1 MDGNRNVP
9 GADRA
14 VLTHWACVDVPALP
28 LQLLAR
34 RHPEWAERPMAVV
47 AEDRPQGA
55 ILWVNERAYRARV
68 LPGLRYAAALG
79 LCRELCA
86 GEVAGEE
93 IDAGLAALAT
103 LLRTFTP
110 HVEPAAGDPGV
121 FWLDA
126 TGLVGLERSLHAWA
140 ARVRERLREDGF
152 VAHLAVGFSR
162 FGVYSLARAHRGV
175 VVSAT
180 PESERAASRAIP
192 LDRLHLQPRMRE
204 DLARL
209 GVRTVGALID
219 LPIDGLGKRFGKD
232 VLQLVR
238 LATDDLPAPLQPLP
252 PPDPIEAWVELEY
265 PEADASR
272 LAFIIQRLLH
282 QLVPRLRSRA
292 QALTALR
299 LHLLLD
305 DRTHVEQQV
314 RTAEP
319 TLQVQQVMEL
329 VMVQLERLQLAAGA
343 VEIRVHLESI
353 ATAPQQ
359 RDLFDERPRR
369 DLSAAN
375 RALARLRT
383 EFGRQ
388 AVVSAQLR
396 QAHLPEAS
404 FSWEPLEH
412 ARLPAPREVGVRPLI
427 RRIFD
432 RPVALPHRGHHEPDG
447 WLVRGPEQGPMVRI
461 LGPYTVSGGWWVREV
476 QRDYHYVETR
486 SGDVLWVYYDRRRR
500 RWFLHGQ
507 VE

>member
-1 MDGNRNVP
+1 MDGYRDVP
-9 GADRA
+9 GSDRPA
-14 VLTHWACVDVPALP
+14 LNHWACVDVPALP

-68 LPGLRYAAALG
+68 LPGMRYAAALS

-93 IDAGLAALAT
+93 IDAAVAALT
-103 LLRTFTP
+103 DLLRTFTP
-110 HVEPAAGDPGV
+110 NVEPAAGEPGV

-126 TGLVGLERSLHAWA
+126 TGLVGLERSLQSWA
-140 ARVRERLREDGF
+140 SRLRERLRDDGF
-152 VAHLAVGFSR
+152 VAHVAIGFSR
-162 FGVYSLARAHRGV
+162 FGVYALARAHRGV
-175 VVSAT
+175 VVSTT
-180 PESERAASRAIP
+180 PESECAASRAIS
-192 LDRLHLQPRMRE
+192 LDRLHLPPRLRE

-209 GVRTVGALID
+209 GIRTIGALID
-219 LPIDGLGKRFGKD
+219 LPADGLGKRFGTE

-238 LATDDLPAPLQPLP
+238 LALDEVPAPLQPQP
-252 PPDPIEAWVELEY
+252 PPEPIEAWVELEY
-265 PEADASR
+265 PETDALR
-272 LAFIIQRLLH
+272 LAFVIQRLLH
-282 QLVPRLRSRA
+282 QLVPRLRARA
-292 QALTALR
+292 HALTALR
-299 LHLLLD
+299 LQLLLD
-305 DRTHVEQQV
+305 DRTRIEQQV

-319 TLQVQQVMEL
+319 TLQVAQVMEL
-329 VMVQLERLQLAAGA
+329 VVLQLEQLQLDAGV
-343 VEIRVHLESI
+343 VEIQARLDGV
-353 ATAPQQ
+353 ATTVQQ
-359 RDLFDERPRR
+359 IDLFEERPRR

-383 EFGRQ
+383 EFGSQ
-388 AVVSAQLR
+388 SVVSARLR
-396 QAHLPEAS
+396 QAHLPEAA

-412 ARLPAPREVGVRPLI
+412 ARLPAPREVVERSLV

-432 RPVALPHRGHHEPDG
+432 RPVPLPHRGHHEPDG

-461 LGPYTVSGGWWVREV
+461 LGPYTISGGWWVREV

-486 SGDVLWVYYDRRRR
+486 SGDILWVYYDRRRR
-500 RWFLHGQ
+500 RWFQHGQ